1 MAEEPMTNEEETK
14 AATAARDAR
23 IARIFDLALE
33 LTLERLENVDPKEKR
48 DSMAFDRVARTAQ
61 VFVRLAHEAH
71 ALAAQN
77 RKENAAH
84 DESGD
89 VRLPDDSEIDKLE
102 RALNQR
108 LARPH
113 RGQEYGAARQDAGKS
128 GADPRDCAGG
138 IA

>member
-1 MAEEPMTNEEETK
+1 MTKEEEMK
-14 AATAARDAR
+14 ASRAAR
-23 IARIFDLALE
+23 IERIFDLALD
-33 LTLERLENVDPKEKR
+33 LTLERLENVDAKEKR

-61 VFVRLAHEAH
+61 VFVRLAHESH

-77 RKENAAH
+77 RKETAAH

-89 VRLPDDSEIDKLE
+89 VRLPDDSEIEKLE

-108 LARPH
+108 LARSR
-113 RGQEYGAARQDAGKS
+113 RGQERSAPRHDGDAAAIDAR
-128 GADPRDCAGG
+128 AVEGG